1 MSFITDIPCLT
12 GRWEFHDLQ
21 VQNLV
26 KIHVFKK
33 MTLDLFPKD
42 CWMVVS
48 NIFYFHPYLGK
59 IPILTNI
66 FQMGW
71 NHQSDWDLFFLRFF
85 FWLVGLVN
93 WRENGPSP
101 MKIHPLCRSWVFP
114 KKNPAPNG
122 PWPVLK
128 ILKQKSL
135 ICIVFSC
142 FFVAKTMFWCL
153 AFVAKLNLYCLFLCY
168 CFALVSNG

>member
-1 MSFITDIPCLT
+1 MCSKRWLWICFQRIAGWWFQIFFIFTPT
-12 GRWEFHDLQ
+12 WGRFPFWLIF
-21 VQNLV
+21 
-26 KIHVFKK
+26 FKWVE
-33 MTLDLFPKD
+33 T
-42 CWMVVS
+42 
-48 NIFYFHPYLGK
+48 
-59 IPILTNI
+59 TNQI
-66 FQMGW
+66 GT
-71 NHQSDWDLFFLRFF
+71 FFFSVF